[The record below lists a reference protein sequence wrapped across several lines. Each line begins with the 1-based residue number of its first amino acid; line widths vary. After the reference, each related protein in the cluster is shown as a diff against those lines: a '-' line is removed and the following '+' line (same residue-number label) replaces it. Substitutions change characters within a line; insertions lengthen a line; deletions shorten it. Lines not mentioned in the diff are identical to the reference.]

1 MLKKATPKSE
11 SNAVTALLRD
21 FKNVPNTGKN
31 TPNNLPAK
39 PAEAPVPVG
48 TVPQNNIVISQ
59 EILGGNV
66 IMGDTFLVS
75 AVNPDG
81 TVTLIKQTPAGG
93 IPPTV

>member
-1 MLKKATPKSE
+1 MSRTPKSE

-39 PAEAPVPVG
+39 PEVVP
-48 TVPQNNIVISQ
+48 TTPQNIVISQ

-66 IMGDTFLVS
+66 IMGDVFTVS

-81 TVTLIKQTPAGG
+81 TCTLIKQTPVSTGEMVAK
-93 IPPTV
+93 P

>member
-1 MLKKATPKSE
+1 MSRTPKSE
-11 SNAVTALLRD
+11 SNAVTALLRN

-39 PAEAPVPVG
+39 PVEAPAPMG
-48 TVPQNNIVISQ
+48 TTPQDIVISQ

-66 IMGDTFLVS
+66 IMGDVFTVS

-81 TVTLIKQTPAGG
+81 TCTLIKQTPVSTGEMVAK
-93 IPPTV
+93 P